1 MKKFFPLIL
10 TLLFMI
16 MLWPGPVQAA
26 EVLWQIDLRDDGS
39 IYESLTMDQS
49 PGFDTREWKQLEG
62 GEKFKLERKLDNW
75 QAYQALSQSL
85 PIKAEIK
92 NYIVFKKTSLFW
104 EKDKSAGFLQA
115 VTDSGQGQ
123 LRIRIPGAIGES
135 SADEVKDMTATWEL
149 KRLAAMEDGQKLL
162 AASILDG
169 LMLGVT
175 LFGTGFLIIVIWFMR
190 RMKRVNNLIQE
201 RYSLENIGQ
210 EEDLDEN
217 DDW

>member
-92 NYIVFKKTSLFW
+92 NYIVFEKTSLVW
-104 EKDKSAGFLQA
+104 VKDKSAGFLQA
-115 VTDSGQGQ
+115 VSD
-123 LRIRIPGAIGES
+123 
-135 SADEVKDMTATWEL
+135 
-149 KRLAAMEDGQKLL
+149 
-162 AASILDG
+162 
-169 LMLGVT
+169 
-175 LFGTGFLIIVIWFMR
+175 
-190 RMKRVNNLIQE
+190 
-201 RYSLENIGQ
+201 
-210 EEDLDEN
+210 
-217 DDW
+217 